1 MMSGFVQDLNSMALL
16 HFSVFVLV
24 IAAFAGYCF
33 YLIWRNFR
41 RARVIEDTPTARVRS
56 APQGYVELQGQ
67 ARSLPEQPVIA
78 PLTRTACVWFRF
90 RIDREQHNSRSGS
103 RWAEVESGTSDTPF
117 LLTDE
122 TGACLVDPRRA
133 EVTPA
138 LKKTWYGRSKW
149 PGQGQRG
156 GLLGLLT
163 GGRYR
168 YTEERIDG
176 GDLYVLGWF
185 DTVRSTDS
193 TVTGELS
200 ALLREWKRD
209 QPELLRRFDNN
220 ADGHIDDREWQAARQ
235 QAHRQVLADRAV
247 RSAQPETH
255 VVRVGD
261 HSHTPFLIS
270 ARPEFLLS
278 GRYRRHALLSLFG
291 AVLAASVLAW
301 MLAVRLQ

>member
-1 MMSGFVQDLNSMALL
+1 MSGVAQDLYNMAPL
-16 HFSVFVLV
+16 HFSILVLV
-24 IAAFAGYCF
+24 SGAFAAYFF

-67 ARSLPEQPVIA
+67 ASSLPEQPVIA

-90 RIDREQHNSRSGS
+90 RIEREQHNSRSGS
-103 RWAEVESGTSDTPF
+103 RWAEVESGASETPF
-117 LLTDE
+117 LLSDD
-122 TGACLVDPRRA
+122 TGGCLVDPRRA
-133 EVTPA
+133 EVSPA
-138 LKKTWYGRSKW
+138 LKKVWYGRSKW
-149 PGQGQRG
+149 PGVAGRG

-185 DTVRSTDS
+185 DSVRSTDS
-193 TVTGELS
+193 PAGEELS

-209 QPELLRRFDNN
+209 QPALLRRFDSD
-220 ADGHIDDREWQAARQ
+220 ADGRIDEREWQTARQ
-235 QAHRQVLADRAV
+235 TAHRQVLADRAA
-247 RSAQPETH
+247 RSAEPATNL
-255 VVRVGD
+255 VSAGRY
-261 HSHTPFLIS
+261 SHLPFLIS

-278 GRYRRHALLSLFG
+278 SRYRRNALLALFG
-291 AVLAASVLAW
+291 SLLAASLFAW